1 MRSMSAVC
9 DHMAISGHGVFF
21 DGTTSVRHRVSVELD
36 PTALVV
42 RAVEGH
48 ELARWPYAELV
59 QLAAPEG
66 LLRLGRIDS
75 PVLARLEINDPAL
88 AQAIDERSHPVDRS
102 GRIERRARAKVVAW
116 GVAATVSLA
125 LVAAYGMPFIADR
138 LAPLVP
144 HSVEHRLGEAVEA
157 QVRAMLDTGQRG
169 PDFECGRGDVER
181 AGRAA
186 LDRLIAR
193 LENAAALPIRL
204 KVAVVRRKEANA
216 IALPGGHIYVFE
228 GLIAKSDSP
237 DELAGVIAHEIGHV
251 AHRDGTRSV
260 LQAAGLSFL
269 FGMLLGDFVGG
280 GAVVIAAH
288 TILRSAYSRE
298 VEASADLY
306 AVELMTKVG
315 GDPRALGNILE
326 RIGGA
331 TEPGMKILRDHPET
345 RQRVAAIK
353 AAASRPP
360 GPPLLERGEWA
371 QLKLVCAGQ

>member
-1 MRSMSAVC
+1 
-9 DHMAISGHGVFF
+9 MATSGQGVFF
-21 DGTTSVRHRVSVELD
+21 DGTTSTRHRVTVELD
-36 PTALVV
+36 PAALVV
-42 RAVEGH
+42 RAAEGQ
-48 ELARWPYAELV
+48 ELARWPYGELE
-59 QLAAPEG
+59 QLAAPGG
-66 LLRLGRIDS
+66 LLRLGRIDN

-102 GRIERRARAKVVAW
+102 GRIERRTRAKVIAW
-116 GVAATVSLA
+116 GVAAAVSLV
-125 LVAAYGMPFIADR
+125 LVATYGMPFIADR

-144 HSVEHRLGEAVEA
+144 HSVEHRLGEAVDA
-157 QVRAMLDTGQRG
+157 QVRTMLDTGQRG
-169 PDFECGRGDVER
+169 PDFECGQGEVER

-186 LDRLIAR
+186 FDRLVAR
-193 LENAAALPIRL
+193 LKTAAALPIPL
-204 KVAVVRRKEANA
+204 KVAVVRRMEANA
-216 IALPGGHIYVFE
+216 VALPGGHIYVFE
-228 GLIAKSDSP
+228 GLIGRSDSP

-306 AVELMTKVG
+306 AVDLMAKAG
-315 GDPRALGNILE
+315 GDPRALGRILA

-331 TEPGMKILRDHPET
+331 TEPGMKILLDHPET
-345 RQRVAAIK
+345 RQRVAAIN

-360 GPPLLERGEWA
+360 GPPLLDRNEWA
-371 QLKLVCAGQ
+371 QLKRICAGQ